1 MESNARLRNWKKNQN
16 KQPKTNPAK
25 LVSHDR
31 VCHLRVTSE
40 KAPCCNLIPWN
51 LLGLHL
57 HTRSEGPGI
66 LPKSLGQF
74 HRTDWGSQSTGENLI
89 CDKKCTSRG
98 KSRRKCL
105 TPPWTE
111 CLYSPDVHPAWQ
123 QLGKEEQ
130 CKAFPLAQWRQW
142 DGRKVLQGIP
152 TGKACVFSLW
162 EPVLSNPQTMAA
174 TCTGLIKHLPFFHV
188 ISPSSREIPYWKAN
202 PTSTPETTVRYHL
215 CFSSSN
221 ITSLSSFPPPQKQT
235 NWKLHPAKPRPAQDV
250 LGVFPD
256 SGTGISTAPHAFRKR
271 RGIENLY

>member
-1 MESNARLRNWKKNQN
+1 MKIKPKRKCLYETGKVPQHLLWLCSRLGERTWFYFVEQLWRVMPGLETKKKNQN
-16 KQPKTNPAK
+16 KQPKNNPAK
-25 LVSHDR
+25 PVSHDR

-111 CLYSPDVHPAWQ
+111 CLYSPDVHPAW
-123 QLGKEEQ
+123 
-130 CKAFPLAQWRQW
+130 
-142 DGRKVLQGIP
+142 
-152 TGKACVFSLW
+152 
-162 EPVLSNPQTMAA
+162 
-174 TCTGLIKHLPFFHV
+174 
-188 ISPSSREIPYWKAN
+188 
-202 PTSTPETTVRYHL
+202 
-215 CFSSSN
+215 
-221 ITSLSSFPPPQKQT
+221 
-235 NWKLHPAKPRPAQDV
+235 
-250 LGVFPD
+250 
-256 SGTGISTAPHAFRKR
+256 
-271 RGIENLY
+271 